1 MEAPMADCL
10 FCRIARKEIP
20 AQIVAETDECLAF
33 RDISPQAPTHVLV
46 IPKAHFD
53 SLTSVSDPLL
63 AGRLTILAAAIA
75 KTLGV
80 ADAGYRVVI
89 NTGTDGGQTVHH
101 LHAHLL
107 AGRAM
112 RWPPG

>member
-1 MEAPMADCL
+1 MVDCL

-20 AQIVAETDECLAF
+20 AQIVAETDDCLAF

-46 IPKAHFD
+46 IPKVHID
-53 SLTSVSDPLL
+53 SLIKISDPLIV
-63 AGRLTILAAAIA
+63 GRMALLAAELA
-75 KTLGV
+75 KSLGV
-80 ADAGYRVVI
+80 ADAGYRLVI
-89 NTGTDGGQTVHH
+89 NTGEDGGQTVHH